1 VLPGA
6 RLVTEKQ
13 VQLIRSACSLQP
25 IPATASYPSEK
36 GRHQHPPPVIH
47 RLLDGRLLVAS
58 SHSARCSRQPQTI
71 KPRPKSV
78 HLDELVLA
86 LPFFLARKDQQP
98 AGGRDAA
105 RTSEEPEMILW
116 SPFGVPESSL
126 VYPLVLLYCS
136 LASAFRSRRM
146 VCF

>member
-1 VLPGA
+1 MP
-6 RLVTEKQ
+6 
-13 VQLIRSACSLQP
+13 
-25 IPATASYPSEK
+25 
-36 GRHQHPPPVIH
+36 
-47 RLLDGRLLVAS
+47 
-58 SHSARCSRQPQTI
+58 
-71 KPRPKSV
+71 
-78 HLDELVLA
+78 
-86 LPFFLARKDQQP
+86 
-98 AGGRDAA
+98 A